1 MREEILAPTRPV
13 IEAKKGPEGSVC
25 FTEEDAQKLF
35 LYILE
40 LEKRSE

>member
-1 MREEILAPTRPV
+1 MKEVTLAPTRPV
-13 IEAKKGPEGSVC
+13 IEAKRGPDGSVC